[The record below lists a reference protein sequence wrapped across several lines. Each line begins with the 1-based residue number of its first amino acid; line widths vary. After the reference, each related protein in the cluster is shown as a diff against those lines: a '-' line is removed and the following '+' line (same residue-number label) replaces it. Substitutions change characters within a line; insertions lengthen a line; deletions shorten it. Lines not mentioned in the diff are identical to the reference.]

1 MDPVS
6 RPLSKEQPQRL
17 IGPFNSTTPHG
28 TWVDQPFLVDTDGA
42 FLNHTSSNPGW
53 RDAKGA
59 YDAGSE
65 WSAIK
70 SDYVSSGIDADL
82 TCYPGFGDTAWGYR
96 GPVEVGG
103 SSYTSKEDFLSFC
116 DFGTN
121 ETDLAAFGTLA
132 INRCLPTNPISN
144 LPEAIG
150 ELIIDGLPAA
160 VGASILKRGKV
171 TPSLVAG
178 EYLNGVFGLA
188 PFYSDLQ
195 AFVDSA
201 TRANEIIAQYVK
213 DAGKPIRRRYETD
226 PVISSFEDNSHRTES
241 GYEKHIAGLCQS
253 DTFGFTTPIL
263 GGWPG
268 TRTDHYTVE
277 KRTWYS
283 GAFTYYLPEVGL
295 GTKGQLARELAE
307 QRKLYGSIGA
317 STAWNLLPFSWAADW
332 FTNAGSLIGNLD
344 AFSKDGLVMLWGYVM
359 EKLNVTCRRRVE
371 GAVVGCQTAGTPLPS
386 VIETTLSVL
395 YQRRRKAT
403 PFAFGLHGNLSELSL
418 RQKAILGAIGISTL

>member
-1 MDPVS
+1 
-6 RPLSKEQPQRL
+6 
-17 IGPFNSTTPHG
+17 
-28 TWVDQPFLVDTDGA
+28 VDQPFFVDADGA

-65 WSAIK
+65 WTAIE
-70 SDYVSSGIDADL
+70 STFESSGIDIDI

-96 GPVEVGG
+96 GPVEVGN
-103 SSYTSKEDFLSFC
+103 SSYVSMEDFISFT

-121 ETDLAAFGTLA
+121 EVDLAAFGTLA
-132 INRCLPTNPISN
+132 INRVLPTNPISN

-150 ELIIDGLPAA
+150 ELLVDGLPAA
-160 VGASILKRGKV
+160 VGASILKHKAV

-178 EYLNGVFGLA
+178 EYLNGVFGLV
-188 PFYSDLQ
+188 PFYSDLR
-195 AFVDSA
+195 AFADSA

-226 PVISSFEDNSHRTES
+226 PVSSSFDDESHGTGS
-241 GYEKHIAGLCQS
+241 GYEHHLAGLCQS
-253 DTFGFTTPIL
+253 DTAGFLTPIL

-268 TRTDHYTVE
+268 TRVDHYTTE
-277 KRTWYS
+277 KRTWFS
-283 GAFTYYLPEVGL
+283 GAFAYYLPELGL
-295 GTKGQLARELAE
+295 GHKGQLQRELAE
-307 QRKLYGSIGA
+307 QRKLYGSIGV

-344 AFSKDGLVMLWGYVM
+344 AFTKDGLVMLWGYVM
-359 EKLNVTCRRRVE
+359 EKLNVTCVRRVE
-371 GAVVGCQTAGTPLPS
+371 GAIAGCQTAGTPLPG
-386 VIETTLSVL
+386 VIETTLGVKYL
-395 YQRRRKAT
+395 RRRKAT

-418 RQKAILGAIGISTL
+418 RQKAILGAIGVSTL